1 MDEMAAVQLEDGD
14 TLVYSG
20 GVATRLPQEAAASS
34 FLRRQFYE
42 NQTGIY
48 PTEYKVLVKP
58 KPAEEVSKGGII
70 MPVSKTDSEKF
81 AQTEG
86 TIVAQSPLAH
96 SYVDDSAWAAVG
108 ASKPKPGDRILY
120 AKYAGA
126 WVKGKDGQE
135 YLLIQ
140 DKDICA
146 TIDS

>member
-1 MDEMAAVQLEDGD
+1 MTHQSNP
-14 TLVYSG
+14 SG
-20 GVATRLPQEAAASS
+20 IV
-34 FLRRQFYE
+34 
-42 NQTGIY
+42 

-58 KPAEEVSKGGII
+58 KPAEEVTKGGII
-70 MPVSKTDSEKF
+70 IPTATKDSEKF

-86 TIVAQSPLAH
+86 VIIAQSPLAH
-96 SYVDDSAWAAVG
+96 SYATSKEWAAVG

-126 WVKGKDGQE
+126 WVKGKDGAE

-146 TIDS
+146 TIEE